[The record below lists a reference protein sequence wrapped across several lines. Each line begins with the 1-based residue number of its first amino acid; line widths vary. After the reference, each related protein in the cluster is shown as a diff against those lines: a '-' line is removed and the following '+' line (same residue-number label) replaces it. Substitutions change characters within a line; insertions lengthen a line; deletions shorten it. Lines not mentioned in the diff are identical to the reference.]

1 MSSGIA
7 EVHPSQHDRMISQ
20 KSTYPSECLLS
31 PISDTI
37 SKTRSVKTQ
46 DTFGLPIGSHL
57 NILLLSAPLAAI
69 ANHIDW
75 GAQLRFNL
83 SLIAIIALVKVGA
96 RTTSRDEDCSYRK
109 GAGVLVP

>member
-1 MSSGIA
+1 MSTF
-7 EVHPSQHDRMISQ
+7 PYLRFPLSQIQ
-20 KSTYPSECLLS
+20 IP
-31 PISDTI
+31 
-37 SKTRSVKTQ
+37 RSVKTQ

-69 ANHIDW
+69 ANHM
-75 GAQLRFNL
+75 AQLRVNL
-83 SLIAIIALVKVGA
+83 SLIAIVALVKVGA